1 MKTSRPTLSR
11 RALLGALAG
20 GLVWF
25 TGSLQAQTFQY
36 TKGDLVLLLRKTGS
50 PADYAVNLGNA
61 TEYNNLPPG
70 TLVTIDRL
78 SQAQLGLA
86 FPDLNGVRW
95 SVAGVNRLPVT
106 FPEHPPQTLWIARP
120 RGELA
125 EQSAP
130 WLRRSASLQGNTGSQ
145 VDAIGVRARYAGN
158 DLLAAGPDN
167 TATGVIVPLTG
178 AFQNFNLSAPIGPG
192 GNYANNFQGNVEN
205 LTPDDFT
212 ASPSNVSRSDL
223 YEVEPG
229 TASGGTINAPGRY
242 LGYFELKADGTLTFN
257 TTVTVPTPEIT
268 GISREAGVTTL
279 SFPTVSGVTYQLRAT
294 GAAGLTTPV
303 STWTAGASVVGDG
316 TEKTLQDNSA
326 DAIRFFIIEAQ
337 P

>member
-1 MKTSRPTLSR
+1 M
-11 RALLGALAG
+11 
-20 GLVWF
+20 
-25 TGSLQAQTFQY
+25 
-36 TKGDLVLLLRKTGS
+36 
-50 PADYAVNLGNA
+50 
-61 TEYNNLPPG
+61 
-70 TLVTIDRL
+70 
-78 SQAQLGLA
+78 
-86 FPDLNGVRW
+86 
-95 SVAGVNRLPVT
+95 
-106 FPEHPPQTLWIARP
+106 
-120 RGELA
+120 
-125 EQSAP
+125 QSAP

-145 VDAIGVRARYAGN
+145 VDAIGIRARYAGN

-178 AFQNFNLSAPIGPG
+178 AFQNFNLSDPVGPG

-279 SFPTVSGVTYQLRAT
+279 SFPTVSGVTYRLRAT

-326 DAIRFFIIEAQ
+326 DAIRFFTIEAQ